1 MQEDQKASFEAKLEL
16 CESEFEKSVFMVLH
30 KMGYTVTPQVKVG
43 SYRIDLV
50 VESDGDQRLA
60 VECDGD
66 SYHGPEQWHDDMIR
80 QRALERAGWTF
91 WRCFASSWSIERENM
106 VQSLIEKL
114 NAMSIKPT
122 NHASSLIQ
130 DVEQRVWVNKEPE
143 ENVIQKVQQDLFI
156 LN

>member
-1 MQEDQKASFEAKLEL
+1 
-16 CESEFEKSVFMVLH
+16 
-30 KMGYTVTPQVKVG
+30 MGYTVTPQVKVG

-50 VESDGDQRLA
+50 VEFDGDQRLA

-66 SYHGPEQWHDDMIR
+66 SYHGPEQWHEDMTR

>member
-16 CESEFEKSVFMVLH
+16 CESEFEKSVFTVLH
-30 KMGYTVTPQVKVG
+30 EMGYTVTPQVKVG

-66 SYHGPEQWHDDMIR
+66 SYHGPEQWHDDMTR

-106 VQSLIEKL
+106 VMSLKDKL
-114 NAMSIKPT
+114 DAMSIKPT
-122 NHASSLIQ
+122 HGMISLIQ
-130 DVEQRVWVNKEPE
+130 DVEHKVWVDDESEMSAESEIDK
-143 ENVIQKVQQDLFI
+143 DLLI
-156 LN
+156 I